1 MLVRGMYALQ
11 GKLKPNIDDIADM
24 LVEHDVILAH
34 AVEEMQRITKTKAL
48 YMVAAAI
55 CHRLTIKQ
63 DELEL
68 FGKVERFTETL
79 IVKLAPEDPDEIWNK
94 GAVFKR
100 AMATALE
107 VVLR

>member
-1 MLVRGMYALQ
+1 
-11 GKLKPNIDDIADM
+11 M